1 MGKPQSTHMADPTN
15 DHPRRR
21 LTFDPTINAGHI
33 LTFVTL
39 VAAMVV
45 GWNTLDKRVVVLEE
59 AKRYQQERDDTQDRV
74 LNDKLGDIK
83 ETLRD
88 VKIGVEQLKDN
99 QRKNHQP

>member
-1 MGKPQSTHMADPTN
+1 MAEPSTEHS
-15 DHPRRR
+15 RKR

-39 VAAMVV
+39 LAAMVV

-59 AKRYQQERDDTQDRV
+59 AKTYQRERDNAQDSAIAE
-74 LNDKLGDIK
+74 KLVDIK

-88 VKIGVEQLKDN
+88 VKRGVEDLK
-99 QRKNHQP
+99 QRTKP

>member
-33 LTFVTL
+33 LTFVSL
-39 VAAMVV
+39 LAALIV

-59 AKRYQQERDDTQDRV
+59 AKSYQRERDQAQDTAIAE
-74 LNDKLGDIK
+74 KLVDIK
-83 ETLRD
+83 ETLRE
-88 VKIGVEQLKDN
+88 VKRGVDDLKQ
-99 QRKNHQP
+99 QRQQKP

>member
-33 LTFVTL
+33 LTFVSL
-39 VAAMVV
+39 LAALIV

-59 AKRYQQERDDTQDRV
+59 AKSYQRERDQAQDTAIAE
-74 LNDKLGDIK
+74 KLVDIK
-83 ETLRD
+83 ETLRE
-88 VKIGVEQLKDN
+88 VKRGVDDLKQQ
-99 QRKNHQP
+99 QRQQKP